1 MLFTR
6 GVIVDV
12 GVRAIVALG
21 KVEESRQLGV
31 ESTFPYGLRVF
42 PC

>member
-21 KVEESRQLGV
+21 VAEESRQAGV